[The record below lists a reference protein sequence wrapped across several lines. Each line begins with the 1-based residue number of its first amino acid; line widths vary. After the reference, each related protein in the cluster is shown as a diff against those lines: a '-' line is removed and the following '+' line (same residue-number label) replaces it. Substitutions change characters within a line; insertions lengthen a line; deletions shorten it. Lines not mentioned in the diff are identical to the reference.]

1 MEYVRQT
8 VSSAE
13 LNNIFNNLPPS
24 LRDRRV
30 EVIILPV
37 DNSVAETVSQG
48 CNIGCCPDLPEL
60 PNSFFDP
67 LPEED
72 LRVWGL

>member
-13 LNNIFNNLPPS
+13 LNDVFVNLPPS
-24 LRDRRV
+24 LRNTLV
-30 EVIILPV
+30 EVIILP
-37 DNSVAETVSQG
+37 AEKPLAEKPNFKCRLG
-48 CNIGCCPDLPEL
+48 FLKGPEL
-60 PNSFFDP
+60 PPSFFDP

-72 LRVWGL
+72 LQAWGL